1 MKHKLLQYRNAV
13 DKTHQ
18 GLGNLFS
25 FSLMCTKARKF
36 CVVVAVSG
44 TGKTTALK
52 AATEV
57 NPEENIILD
66 SLTRSGLVK
75 IAEKMNGF
83 KGTFLLSDLGNID
96 TGYSLKESVKALVGL
111 VYEHGISKLNAQTQL
126 SISDYNGSALSSG
139 QPVIMQ
145 RLINSSDWEAVI
157 QDKTVRYYH
166 LMRPVKV
173 NNKPIDIK
181 TDWGKDLDDV
191 KRIIPKSKKVK
202 SLYRLALDQFGIA
215 RAYQHIDDMLM
226 ACAALDGRTKVLN
239 KDIDCLLDISR
250 PMRFEKYI
258 ISREGFE
265 SDKFFMHNDMCL
277 LTEAA
282 TYHELSKHQ
291 MQINYKITRRTLD
304 NILHN
309 MNTWFLPDMKDKDR
323 LEISLQ
329 TKEVLEE
336 CGYW

>member
-1 MKHKLLQYRNAV
+1 MKHKLLQYRTKVN
-13 DKTHQ
+13 KTHA

-25 FSLMCTKARKF
+25 FSLMCTKAKKF
-36 CVVVAVSG
+36 CIVVAVAG

-52 AATEV
+52 AATNA
-57 NPEENIILD
+57 NPQENIVLD

-75 IAEKMNGF
+75 LKDKMNGF
-83 KGTFLLSDLGNID
+83 EGTFLLSDLGNID
-96 TGYSLKESVKALVGL
+96 TGYSLKESVKTLVAL
-111 VYEHGISKLNAQTQL
+111 VYEHGLSKLNAQTELNIEDFQ
-126 SISDYNGSALSSG
+126 GGALTSG

-145 RLINSSDWEAVI
+145 RIINSSDWEAVI
-157 QDKTVRYYH
+157 QDKTIRYYH

-173 NNKPIDIK
+173 NNKPIDINA
-181 TDWGKDLDDV
+181 DWGIDLDDV
-191 KRIIPKSKKVK
+191 SKTIPKSAKVK
-202 SLYRLALDQFGIA
+202 DLYRLALDQFGIA
-215 RAYQHIDDMLM
+215 RAYQHIDDMLR
-226 ACAALDGRTKVLN
+226 ACAALDNRKKVLN
-239 KDIDCLLDISR
+239 KDVDVLTELTK

-282 TYHELSKHQ
+282 TYHKLNKDQ
-291 MQINYKITRRTLD
+291 IQINYKITRRTLD